1 VAMNKAVYVILLI
14 IISLVPLTGFVF
26 YQIESPVSLSAI
38 DLSNFPYVSFLMN
51 PWDTS
56 GNFIS
61 GLEPEDILV
70 IENELEIEVDDL
82 QETSLGAQIVIA
94 HNNGSAFTVSGD
106 DEIPR
111 SEILSGEISRF
122 FKMIDSETAD
132 SIGIVTP
139 DGILISGQQNKN
151 LILATWEAYEHDFVE
166 TLPDLNVLSLAI
178 DLASD
183 PVPVQGMGR
192 SVLFLTPRIELDQAE
207 ILQDLVDRAVQS
219 RIRVHVGFIGRVA
232 DFDSEEAAN
241 LKNVADQTGG
251 QYFAYSLEE
260 DIPDFNSMF
269 ESSRR
274 IYQVFYTSQVKISG
288 VNQVSVLIDTG
299 AGNVTSEV
307 ESFEIEVKLPNPIF
321 LSLPGSIERYFPEDK
336 EILLR
341 NLEPKKFQIEILI
354 DFPDKNQREIVQT
367 SFYVNGELI
376 SKNTRAPFDQFTL
389 NINKYQQDTRLILRI
404 TAEDELG
411 LVGESVD
418 IPIMVIIK
426 DPAHDFG
433 EVFSSNVSDLVV
445 VVLVSALGIGILLLV
460 LAGRI
465 RPTMQVE
472 RLYKRAKQVSITDQD
487 LENKQLEE
495 RETTGP
501 LASFRMSDPEDLPV
515 IAELHV
521 VDTKTGKDTG
531 RKHNI
536 TLDETYIGSD
546 LSQVQIVLDDPA
558 LDVIHSLIRREDSGR
573 FFIMDIDTTAG
584 TWLNYEPVSTEM
596 QELKHGDLI
605 HIGATS
611 FRFQLPGG
619 ELDSE
624 IEVRYIDDG
633 DN

>member
-1 VAMNKAVYVILLI
+1 
-14 IISLVPLTGFVF
+14 
-26 YQIESPVSLSAI
+26 
-38 DLSNFPYVSFLMN
+38 MN
-51 PWDTS
+51 PWDAS

-61 GLEPEDILV
+61 GLEPEDMLV

-94 HNNGSAFTVSGD
+94 HNNGSAFTVSGED
-106 DEIPR
+106 DIPR

-139 DGILISGQQNKN
+139 DGILFSGQQNKD

-192 SVLFLTPRIELDQAE
+192 AVLFLTPRIELDKAGN
-207 ILQDLVDRAVQS
+207 LQDLIDRAVQS

-274 IYQVFYTSQVKISG
+274 IYQVFYTSQVNTTG

-307 ESFEIEVKLPNPIF
+307 ESFEIEVNPPNPIF
-321 LSLPGSIERYFPEDK
+321 LSLPGSIERYFPEEK

-367 SFYVNGELI
+367 NFYVNGELI
-376 SKNTRAPFDQFTL
+376 SKNSRAPFDQFTL
-389 NINKYQQDTRLILRI
+389 NINKYQQETRLILKV

-411 LVGESVD
+411 LVGESVE

-465 RPTMQVE
+465 RPVMQVE
-472 RLYKRAKQVSITDQD
+472 RLYKRAKQISITDQD

-501 LASFRMSDPEDLPV
+501 LARIRMSDLEDLPV
-515 IAELHV
+515 IAELHA
-521 VDTKTGKDTG
+521 VDPETGKRTG
-531 RKHNI
+531 RKHEI
-536 TLDETYIGSD
+536 THDETYIGSD

-558 LDVIHSLIRREDSGR
+558 LDGVHSLIRREDSDR
-573 FFIMDIDTTAG
+573 FFIMDMDTTAG

-605 HIGATS
+605 HIGTAV

-619 ELDSE
+619 ERASE
-624 IEVRYIDDG
+624 IAVRYIDDG